1 MAERA
6 VAELRELLGD
16 RLSTSPS
23 ALDLH
28 GRDESSL
35 PPSRPDAVAFPR
47 STPEAVAIVAICAR
61 HGLPVIPFG
70 AGSSLEGHVLATRG
84 GVTVDMQLMDEIR
97 RVSVPDLDV
106 TVQAGVRRR
115 RSSSGSART
124 GCFSA
129 STRERM
135 PRLAAWR
142 RPGRRARTRFATAR
156 CARTCSIWRWS
167 WRTAA

>member
-6 VAELRELLGD
+6 IAELRELLGD

-70 AGSSLEGHVLATRG
+70 AGSLLEGHVLATRG

-106 TVQAGVRRR
+106 TVQAGVRREG
-115 RSSSGSART
+115 SSSGWART
-124 GCFSA
+124 GCFSGL
-129 STRERM
+129 
-135 PRLAAWR
+135 LAVW
-142 RPGRRARTRFATAR
+142 G
-156 CARTCSIWRWS
+156 
-167 WRTAA
+167 